1 MTQPYYPRHPSA
13 SRRSSAT
20 QLSRPALGGMRHPAG
35 YIRDEALADAVNVAL
50 LLMQPLLLTGPP
62 GTGKSE
68 LAASV
73 AWELGLDEPFVFET
87 KSTSQAR
94 DLFYVYDTLGRF
106 TARQLGDSP
115 GISSGKPPRGCARRR
130 II

>member
-1 MTQPYYPRHPSA
+1 MTDFLYPERPSA
-13 SRRSSAT
+13 NRPSKPAELPT
-20 QLSRPALGGMRHPAG
+20 PALAGMRHPAG
-35 YIRDEALADAVNVAL
+35 YIRDDALTDAVNVAL

-115 GISSGKPPRGCARRR
+115 GISSGKPPRGC
-130 II
+130 